1 MAHITNL
8 YQANYTK
15 KKNNNTMPY
24 QSLTPEQFHTEIKKF
39 HDNLQSAL
47 PAFPDQT
54 SNDFIPFITR
64 LILLTHDFNEFID
77 LHYEFS
83 PQLFSRDTITFPLFT
98 HTLLI
103 FQATITKLDSYG
115 PLPAVVIIPLN
126 H

>member
-54 SNDFIPFITR
+54 SNDFIPFIT
-64 LILLTHDFNEFID
+64 
-77 LHYEFS
+77 
-83 PQLFSRDTITFPLFT
+83 
-98 HTLLI
+98 
-103 FQATITKLDSYG
+103 
-115 PLPAVVIIPLN
+115 
-126 H
+126 